1 MEVEWWVGCCDG
13 GWGRD
18 DGEEEV
24 YSGDVGTRWR
34 CMGCVV

>member
-1 MEVEWWVGCCDG
+1 MEG
-13 GWGRD
+13 GG
-18 DGEEEV
+18 GMMVNEEV